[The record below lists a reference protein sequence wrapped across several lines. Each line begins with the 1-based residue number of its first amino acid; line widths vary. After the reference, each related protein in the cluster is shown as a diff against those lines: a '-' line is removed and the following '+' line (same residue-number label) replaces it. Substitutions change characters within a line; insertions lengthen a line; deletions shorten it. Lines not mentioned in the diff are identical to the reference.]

1 MPEVMTRRHINM
13 AGRSLRRQK
22 LQKEKEATDKAMKQ
36 NMLNRHDIM

>member
-13 AGRSLRRQK
+13 AGRRQK
-22 LQKEKEATDKAMKQ
+22 PQTEKEATDKAMKQ